1 MGFLDVVKNALKGV
15 VTAPAPTVAAE
26 PVRPA
31 PTSTEPTGTE
41 VTGGGP
47 TGTGPTGTEPEAAP
61 TFTTYTIRT
70 GDTLRDIGARHGVS
84 REELARLNGIDEPDL
99 LFPGQELRIPTG

>member
-41 VTGGGP
+41 VTG
-47 TGTGPTGTEPEAAP
+47 TEQTGTEPEAAP

-70 GDTLRDIGARHGVS
+70 GDTLGDIGARHGVS

-99 LFPGQELRIPTG
+99 LFPGQELRIPTS

>member
-31 PTSTEPTGTE
+31 PTETQ
-41 VTGGGP
+41 P
-47 TGTGPTGTEPEAAP
+47 TGTGPTGTEPEAARA
-61 TFTTYTIRT
+61 FTTYTIRT
-70 GDTLRDIGARHGVS
+70 GDTLGDIGARHGVS
-84 REELARLNGIDEPDL
+84 REELAHLNGIDEPDL

>member
-41 VTGGGP
+41 VTG
-47 TGTGPTGTEPEAAP
+47 TEPEAAP

-70 GDTLRDIGARHGVS
+70 GDTLGDIGARHGVS

-99 LFPGQELRIPTG
+99 LFPGQELRIPTS